1 MTGPRKPYQKS
12 DKNPEE
18 EGKQIDPTNAVSKPV
33 QPYSGGTLPH
43 KQIDPTTPGKFV
55 LSSSGVSLPHDKQID
70 PTNLRGSIV
79 QFSSS
84 GTLPEE
90 EPKFGQKEISNLL
103 KKKDYKSKKLNP
115 QEGLDPLS
123 EIDLN
128 SLKKRNL

>member
-1 MTGPRKPYQKS
+1 
-12 DKNPEE
+12 
-18 EGKQIDPTNAVSKPV
+18 
-33 QPYSGGTLPH
+33 
-43 KQIDPTTPGKFV
+43 
-55 LSSSGVSLPHDKQID
+55 
-70 PTNLRGSIV
+70 V